1 MVWGRLPEMFVLV
14 SGLPGSGKSTVA
26 APLAR
31 AVGLPLLA
39 RDDIKEALW
48 DALGPGDVE
57 FSRRMGG
64 ASNEVFKRVA
74 RSLRSAVLD
83 NFFHAGD
90 RANIEALGG
99 PFLEVHC
106 SPPPEV
112 AKARYSARTRHPC
125 HFDLEYGVPQF
136 DRWIEHD
143 NRALSLGPVLE
154 LDTSEPSDIEAV
166 AAWLRV
172 RLFG

>member
-1 MVWGRLPEMFVLV
+1 MFVLV
-14 SGLPGSGKSTVA
+14 SGLPGSGKSTIA

-31 AVGLPLLA
+31 ALGLPLLA

-48 DALGPGDVE
+48 DALGPGDID
-57 FSRRMGG
+57 FSRRIGG
-64 ASNEVFKRVA
+64 ASNDVFKRVA
-74 RSLRSAVLD
+74 RAMGSAVLD
-83 NFFHAGD
+83 NFFHYGD
-90 RANIEALGG
+90 RANVEALGG

-106 SPPPEV
+106 SPPPDV
-112 AKARYSARTRHPC
+112 ARRRYATRERHPC

-143 NRALSLGPVLE
+143 NRALALGPVLE
-154 LDTSEPSDIEAV
+154 LDTTTPADIESI

-172 RLFG
+172 R